1 MQMENK
7 IGRRRRRS
15 VLLGDG
21 GWRGSGPKK
30 KRLFCCSS
38 PLPSCWMKRRPIR
51 SRLISHPLM
60 YARMRRPQYDR
71 ALFILSPAR
80 LLAIGTI
87 SLCGVVQYI
96 LGMGR
101 SKSFSPHLLFSLPP
115 LPHLI
120 SFFVSFF
127 PLPLSGRPLHFPR
140 LRRRRGMRFLFPY
153 LAARRE
159 KEATKK
165 GGELLRCLIAVVGN
179 C

>member
-1 MQMENK
+1 MRVCVGHSMT
-7 IGRRRRRS
+7 G
-15 VLLGDG
+15 
-21 GWRGSGPKK
+21 
-30 KRLFCCSS
+30 LFLFS
-38 PLPSCWMKRRPIR
+38 RP
-51 SRLISHPLM
+51 
-60 YARMRRPQYDR
+60 
-71 ALFILSPAR
+71 PAR

-101 SKSFSPHLLFSLPP
+101 SKSFSPHLLFSFPP
-115 LPHLI
+115 IPHLI

-165 GGELLRCLIAVVGN
+165 GRGAPPLFNRGCGKLLRRGGCFVEWGPSLSHLRST
-179 C
+179 